1 MPDNF
6 PKMTLGGTFGKFC
19 PLQIVSCN
27 GNYAYQFSEA
37 QVCVTGFPDP
47 LYPVTDNNML
57 CIANAQL
64 YLGVTYELLYR
75 PSKAAEERSVKAIK
89 ILESFFADKGIYS
102 LRIFMWPIWRGD

>member
-1 MPDNF
+1 M
-6 PKMTLGGTFGKFC
+6 
-19 PLQIVSCN
+19 
-27 GNYAYQFSEA
+27 
-37 QVCVTGFPDP
+37 CVMGFPDP
-47 LYPVTDNNML
+47 LYPVTDNSML

-102 LRIFMWPIWRGD
+102 GVSQS